1 MTALKGRYVS
11 LLFEKPS
18 LRTRMTFEL
27 AIKQL
32 GGDCVTQVGL
42 IAEREPL
49 KDVARNLGRW
59 TDAIVART
67 FTQETI
73 DELAHWSGLPV
84 VNALSDLYHPCQALA
99 DMLTLKEHFG
109 KLRGLKLAYVGDGN
123 NVAHSLLLCAARL
136 GIHMS
141 VATPRDM
148 IRTPRSCQQTQI
160 RRCSRERKSRL
171 LTTRLHAVK
180 SAHAVYTDVWA
191 SMGQEAEAE
200 ERKKLFAPYQ
210 VNEALLAKARKDTIF
225 MHCLPAKRGLEVT
238 DEVMESPQC
247 VAFDQAENRLHVQKA
262 SLLMLL
268 AMNKIK
274 AKKVALAYS
283 GGLDTSI
290 IIPWLKEHY
299 GCEVVAV
306 CGDIGQGGEELDGLK
321 EKALKTG
328 ASEVYVEDMREEFVT
343 RLPVEAGALRRGLRE
358 QISARHFDC
367 AAAARK
373 APGRSRIEN
382 RLRCAGA
389 RLHR

>member
-1 MTALKGRYVS
+1 MAAYVQQPASHAHAANLRSDLDLSTEQLVALLDLAQQMKQSRQRYAAALKGRYVA

-42 IAEREPL
+42 IADREPL
-49 KDVARNLGRW
+49 KDVARNLARW

-67 FTQETI
+67 FKQETI

-109 KLRGLKLAYVGDGN
+109 KLRGLKLAYAGDGN

-141 VATPRDM
+141 VATPAGYG
-148 IRTPRSCQQTQI
+148 PRAKILEQATELARVSGAEI
-160 RRCSRERKSRL
+160 EIGNDPAE
-171 LTTRLHAVK
+171 AVE

-200 ERKKLFAPYQ
+200 ERKKLFVPYQ
-210 VNEALLAKARKDTIF
+210 VNKALLANARKDTLF

-238 DEVMESPQC
+238 DEVMESAQC

-262 SLLMLL
+262 ILLMLL
-268 AMNKIK
+268 
-274 AKKVALAYS
+274 
-283 GGLDTSI
+283 
-290 IIPWLKEHY
+290 
-299 GCEVVAV
+299 
-306 CGDIGQGGEELDGLK
+306 Q
-321 EKALKTG
+321 
-328 ASEVYVEDMREEFVT
+328 
-343 RLPVEAGALRRGLRE
+343 
-358 QISARHFDC
+358 
-367 AAAARK
+367 
-373 APGRSRIEN
+373 
-382 RLRCAGA
+382 
-389 RLHR
+389 